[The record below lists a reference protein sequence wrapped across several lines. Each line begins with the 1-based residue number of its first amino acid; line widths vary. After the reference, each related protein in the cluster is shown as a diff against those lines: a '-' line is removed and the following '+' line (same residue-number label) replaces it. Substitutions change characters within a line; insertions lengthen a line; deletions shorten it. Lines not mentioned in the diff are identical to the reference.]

1 MLIFVEKFKK
11 IKMVANL
18 NLETNTSISPTALSR
33 YETMLTDKKEVFKH
47 FIANR
52 RSLFWS
58 VSDDKLAQISDA
70 LLVETILNYGT
81 AADVRTLFECIGIE
95 QIAAIFYA
103 HTENKTRTNYL
114 PPVKNYFT
122 LYFNRHVRKYPI
134 G

>member
-1 MLIFVEKFKK
+1 MIENSVLE
-11 IKMVANL
+11 AN
-18 NLETNTSISPTALSR
+18 SPVSPTALAR
-33 YETMLTDKKEVFKH
+33 YETMLMDKKEAFKN

-58 VSDDKLAQISDA
+58 VSDNKLAYISDA

-81 AADVRTLFECIGIE
+81 AADVRALFECVGIE

>member
-1 MLIFVEKFKK
+1 MAETLFLERDVATNNKVMLRF
-11 IKMVANL
+11 
-18 NLETNTSISPTALSR
+18 
-33 YETMLTDKKEVFKH
+33 ETMTSDKKDAYERYIAKH
-47 FIANR
+47 

-58 VSDDKLAQISDA
+58 VSDQKLGQISDA

-81 AADVRTLFECIGIE
+81 AADVRTLFDLAGVEN
-95 QIAAIFYA
+95 IAAIFYE

-122 LYFNRHVRKYPI
+122 LYFNRHVRKHPI

>member
-1 MLIFVEKFKK
+1 MAE
-11 IKMVANL
+11 NL
-18 NLETNTSISPTALSR
+18 SLATNGTASPKAILR
-33 YETMLTDKKEVFKH
+33 YENMSADKKEAFTQ
-47 FIANR
+47 FISNR

-58 VSDDKLAQISDA
+58 VSDAKLEQISDA

-81 AADVRTLFECIGIE
+81 AADVRTLFDLLSIE
-95 QIAAIFYA
+95 HIAAIFFE

-122 LYFNRHVRKYPI
+122 LYFNRHVRKYSI

>member
-1 MLIFVEKFKK
+1 MAE
-11 IKMVANL
+11 NL
-18 NLETNTSISPTALSR
+18 SLETNGTVSPKAILR
-33 YETMLTDKKEVFKH
+33 YENMSADKKEAFTQ
-47 FIANR
+47 FISNR

-58 VSDDKLAQISDA
+58 VSDAKLAQISDA

-81 AADVRTLFECIGIE
+81 AADVRTLFDLLSIE
-95 QIAAIFYA
+95 HIAAIFFE

>member
-1 MLIFVEKFKK
+1 MAENHSLV
-11 IKMVANL
+11 
-18 NLETNTSISPTALSR
+18 TNGTASPKAILR
-33 YETMLTDKKEVFKH
+33 YENMSADKKEAFTQ
-47 FIANR
+47 FISNR

-58 VSDDKLAQISDA
+58 VSDAKLAQISDA

-81 AADVRTLFECIGIE
+81 AADVRTLFDLLSIE
-95 QIAAIFYA
+95 HIAAIFFE

-122 LYFNRHVRKYPI
+122 LYFNRHVRKYSI

>member
-1 MLIFVEKFKK
+1 M
-11 IKMVANL
+11 KMIENSVLEAN
-18 NLETNTSISPTALSR
+18 SPISPTALSR
-33 YETMLTDKKEVFKH
+33 YEVMPVDKKEAFEH

-58 VSDDKLAQISDA
+58 VSDDKLAHISDA

-81 AADVRTLFECIGIE
+81 AADVRTLFECVGIE
-95 QIAAIFYA
+95 QTAAIFYA